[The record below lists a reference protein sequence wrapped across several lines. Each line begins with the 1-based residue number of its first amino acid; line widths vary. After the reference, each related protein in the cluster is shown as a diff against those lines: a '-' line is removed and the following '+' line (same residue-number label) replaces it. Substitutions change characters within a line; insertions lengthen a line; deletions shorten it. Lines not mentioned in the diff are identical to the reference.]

1 MKNKAVIIFLI
12 TLAVIIVIVMVSEY
26 LSDRPD
32 RGKPNPFQY
41 DVEEFKS
48 VDPSLITYRESVN
61 FRTGFEE
68 PAAIA
73 IFNDTIYAA
82 GDDIIKVI
90 DLKGTLISQI
100 NLPVKPRTL
109 EIFNKKLV
117 FAAGNRIF
125 TYSLSDGGIIEW
137 TPLEE
142 SSFVTAIAASGD
154 NDIFIADAANRR
166 VMRFSTSGSLISVF
180 DGKAEEGALHGFII
194 PSPYFDMDINDE
206 GELWIVNP
214 GMHSLENY
222 TFEGQLRSHWKRS
235 GMRTESF
242 SGCCNPAFF
251 TFLGDGRF
259 VTSEKG
265 LVRIKTYKV
274 SGEFEGVVAT
284 PGKFIEDGHAPDVAA
299 DSRNNIYAMDFDK
312 KMIRVFT
319 PVE

>member
-1 MKNKAVIIFLI
+1 MNNKGVIIFLI
-12 TLAVIIVIVMVSEY
+12 SLAVIIVAVMVGEY

-32 RGKPNPFQY
+32 RGKTNPFQY
-41 DVEEFKS
+41 DVEEFKN

-90 DLKGTLISQI
+90 DLKGILISQI
-100 NLPVKPRTL
+100 DLPVKPHTL
-109 EIFNKKLV
+109 EVFGKKII
-117 FAAGNRIF
+117 FAAVNRIF
-125 TYSLSDGGIIEW
+125 TYSLFDGSITEW

-142 SSFVTAIAASGD
+142 SSFVTALAASGE
-154 NDIFIADAANRR
+154 NDIFIADAGNRR
-166 VMRFSTSGSLISVF
+166 VIRYSGDGKLVSVF
-180 DGKAEEGALHGFII
+180 DGKAEEGALHGFIV
-194 PSPYFDMDINDE
+194 PSPFFDMDINEE
-206 GELWIVNP
+206 GELWVVNP

-222 TFEGQLRSHWKRS
+222 TFEGRLRSHWKES
-235 GMRTESF
+235 GMKTESF

-251 TFLGDGRF
+251 TFLVDGSF

-274 SGEFEGVVAT
+274 SGEFEGVVAA
-284 PGKFIEDGHAPDVAA
+284 PVKFVEEGHAPDVAA
-299 DSRNNIYAMDFDK
+299 DSKNNIYAMDFDTR
-312 KMIRVFT
+312 MIRVFS
-319 PVE
+319 PVD

>member
-1 MKNKAVIIFLI
+1 MKNKGVIIFLI
-12 TLAVIIVIVMVSEY
+12 SLVIIIVVVMVGEY

-41 DVEEFKS
+41 DVEEFKK

-90 DLKGTLISQI
+90 DLKGNLISQI
-100 NLPVKPRTL
+100 NLPVKLRTL
-109 EIFNKKLV
+109 EFFDKKIV
-117 FAAGNRIF
+117 FAAANRIF
-125 TYSLSDGGIIEW
+125 IYNLSDESLIEW
-137 TPLEE
+137 DPLEG
-142 SSFVTAIAASGD
+142 SSFVTAIAVSGN
-154 NDIFIADAANRR
+154 NDIFVADAGNRR
-166 VMRFSTSGSLISVF
+166 VIRYSADGKLVSVF
-180 DGKAEEGALHGFII
+180 DGKAEEGALHGFIV
-194 PSPYFDMDINDE
+194 PSPCFDMDINEE

-222 TFEGQLRSHWKRS
+222 TFEGGLRSHWKKS
-235 GMRTESF
+235 GMKTENF

-251 TFLGDGRF
+251 TFLEDGRF

-265 LVRIKTYKV
+265 LVRIKTYRA
-274 SGEFEGVVAT
+274 SGEFEGVVAA
-284 PGKFIEDGHAPDVAA
+284 PDKFVEDGHAPDVAA
-299 DSRNNIYAMDFDK
+299 DSKNTIYAMDFDT
-312 KMIRVFT
+312 KMIRIFR
-319 PVE
+319 PVN